1 MGGEELSLASV
12 LMAGQNE
19 ILSKAE
25 DIADKVTRHSKH
37 VLPHLARFCL
47 VSTFFEDGVR
57 MWVQWSEQ
65 REYMDI
71 SWGCGW
77 FIATMFVVINLIGQ
91 LGAVAMVLTR
101 FKVDIACGV
110 LFFIVVLQTI
120 AYSILWDL
128 QFLFRN
134 LALIGALLLVLA
146 ESRVEGKSLF
156 AGVPSLGENKPKEM
170 MQLIGRILLVFMFV
184 TLLRFDTS
192 PMQILQNVVGSI
204 LMILV
209 TVGYKTKLSAFV
221 LTLWLF
227 VLNVYFNAFW
237 TIDYR
242 KPMRDFL
249 KYDFFQTLSVIGGLL
264 MVISLGPGGV
274 SMDEHKKN

>member
-1 MGGEELSLASV
+1 MGRRQLSLAAT
-12 LMAGQNE
+12 MASGQNE
-19 ILSKAE
+19 MLSKAE
-25 DIADKVTRHSKH
+25 DIADKVTRSSKH

-47 VSTFFEDGVR
+47 VSTFFEDGIR

-77 FIATMFVVINLIGQ
+77 FLATLFVVTNLIGQ

-101 FKVDIACGV
+101 FKVDIACGI
-110 LFFIVVLQTI
+110 LFFIVLLQTV

-156 AGVPSLGENKPKEM
+156 AGVPSLGENKPKM
-170 MQLIGRILLVFMFV
+170 YLQLAGRILLVFMFL
-184 TLLRFDTS
+184 TLLRFEMS
-192 PMQILQNVVGSI
+192 AMQIIQNLVGSL
-204 LMILV
+204 LMVLV
-209 TVGYKTKLSAFV
+209 T
-221 LTLWLF
+221 WLNI
-227 VLNVYFNAFW
+227 LNFYFNAW
-237 TIDYR
+237 WNIPAY

-264 MVISLGPGGV
+264 MVVSLGPGGV
-274 SMDEHKKN
+274 SMDEQKKKW